1 MTDLES
7 PFKHLTHE
15 IRLDRTYYVKSSQMF
30 SWLQDHVG
38 PGHAS
43 NYMEPQK
50 DYSNCEWHA
59 YQIFGNTVIRFA
71 HAEHLIKFQLS
82 WC

>member
-1 MTDLES
+1 
-7 PFKHLTHE
+7 
-15 IRLDRTYYVKSSQMF
+15 MF

-50 DYSNCEWHA
+50 NYSHCEWHA
-59 YQIFGNTVIRFA
+59 YQLFGNTVIRFA
-71 HAEHLIKFQLS
+71 HMEDLIKFQLS